1 MLHRVSKL
9 ALTLTVLMHGAL
21 LLALLHPRLPVRP
34 PSALQMAAE
43 NEVVHIRFYSE
54 GERAP
59 ADPLAGSDITQAAIA
74 EEPCGGD
81 FYVGIGVVAG
91 GYSGLVIMVAP
102 GAPAAR
108 AGIRAGEAIV
118 NSEVLGANRYTEGT
132 PLELRVA
139 GQDGVHRT
147 VFLRVE
153 KICNA

>member
-1 MLHRVSKL
+1 MLPRVSKL

-21 LLALLHPRLPVRP
+21 LLALLDPRLPVRAP
-34 PSALQMAAE
+34 PAPQLSAQ
-43 NEVVHIRFYSE
+43 NEVVHIRFYAE
-54 GERAP
+54 GDRAP
-59 ADPLAGSDITQAAIA
+59 GDPLPGSEVAQAAIT
-74 EEPCGGD
+74 EEPCGGE
-81 FYVGIGVVAG
+81 FYVGIGIVAG

-139 GQDGVHRT
+139 SQDGVQRT
-147 VFLRVE
+147 VVLRVE